1 MTEKEM
7 NYIADKIS
15 KSLIQELDTKFQ
27 FGPIDSVD
35 EEQDLLA
42 ELASAFTALDYN
54 LETENYAACERL
66 KHEIKEIENK
76 LKKFQ

>member
-15 KSLIQELDTKFQ
+15 KALIQELDTKFQ

-54 LETENYAACERL
+54 LEAEIYAACERL
-66 KHEIKEIENK
+66 KQEIKEIENK
-76 LKKFQ
+76 LKKVQ

>member
-1 MTEKEM
+1 M

-54 LETENYAACERL
+54 LETENYAACEVL
-66 KHEIKEIENK
+66 KRAIKEIENK